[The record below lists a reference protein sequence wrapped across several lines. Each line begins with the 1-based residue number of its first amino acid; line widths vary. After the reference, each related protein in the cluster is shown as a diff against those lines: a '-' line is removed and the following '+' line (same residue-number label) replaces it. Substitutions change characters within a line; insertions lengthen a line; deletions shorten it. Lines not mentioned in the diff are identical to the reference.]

1 MKNRQIGLTETYN
14 LIHNPV
20 EQSGDIG
27 SIRHLQVKMDMAVAL
42 AYGWSD
48 LNLEHDFNE
57 TKQGLRYTI
66 SDASRRLIL
75 DRLLDLNH
83 RRHAEAEAAKAV
95 LPLTA
100 YVKRGRKAKD
110 NSDQITLDL

>member
-1 MKNRQIGLTETYN
+1 
-14 LIHNPV
+14 
-20 EQSGDIG
+20 
-27 SIRHLQVKMDMAVAL
+27 
-42 AYGWSD
+42 
-48 LNLEHDFNE
+48 
-57 TKQGLRYTI
+57 
-66 SDASRRLIL
+66 
-75 DRLLDLNH
+75 LLDLNH